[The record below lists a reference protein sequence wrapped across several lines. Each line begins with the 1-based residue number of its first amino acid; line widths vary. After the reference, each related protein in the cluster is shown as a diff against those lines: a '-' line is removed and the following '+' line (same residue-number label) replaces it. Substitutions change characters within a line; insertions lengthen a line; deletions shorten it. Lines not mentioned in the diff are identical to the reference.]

1 MKLFLLIYFLIF
13 PFFTIYPAQ
22 EEKVKVLY
30 SSLNPSSIS
39 EHLAFIYLYKDTNM
53 GETALRHLY
62 QLLKIKCDNLK
73 DLAAPPLDP
82 NLWLSLI
89 CQENISDKVS
99 FSGNVLK
106 DLSRLGAH
114 LGNRKLQGNLA
125 QTENEILNLP
135 EDQIDLARAVLLNS
149 LDGSI
154 ESVYYYEILLDLM
167 ALEIASTLPANAS
180 PPEKIEAIN
189 SFVFDKM
196 RFRFP
201 PQSVQSMDR
210 YTLLPSV
217 MDSRRGVCLG
227 VSILYLSLAQRLD
240 LSLEAVTP
248 PGHIYLRY
256 LDNGREINIET
267 TARGVHVDTDHY
279 LNPFTIALETHSI
292 KEVVGLAEINRGSYY
307 LKKGRYE
314 EALNAYR
321 KAENYLPDYSSLQ
334 EMLGFTNALLGR
346 KEEAYYCLQKAAS
359 NPSKFYLH
367 NNTIAED
374 FLLKRVDEEALH
386 LLCSD
391 ESETRSDLVKQKTK
405 LEDLLKK
412 FPNFYSGYFLM
423 AELYSKMNRPGET
436 LDWLEKYHQLDNRH
450 PISAFYLSALF
461 LERSHYLKAWDY
473 FRQYESLTAHLKPS
487 KEVKSLKKAL
497 EGASPS

>member
-1 MKLFLLIYFLIF
+1 MKLFLLIYFIIF
-13 PFFTIYPAQ
+13 PLFSLYPAQ

-39 EHLAFIYLYKDTNM
+39 EHLAFIYLYKDTHM
-53 GETALRHLY
+53 GEPALRHLY

-89 CQENISDKVS
+89 CQENISDKVA
-99 FSGNVLK
+99 FSEHVLK

-114 LGNRKLQGNLA
+114 LGNRKLKGNLA
-125 QTENEILNLP
+125 RDENEILNLP

-167 ALEIASTLPANAS
+167 ALEIASTLPPSAS

-256 LDNGREINIET
+256 LENGQEINIET
-267 TARGVHVDTDHY
+267 TARGVHVDTEHY

-314 EALNAYR
+314 EALSAYH
-321 KAENYLPDYSSLQ
+321 KAENYLPDYSALQ

-367 NNTIAED
+367 SNTIAED

-386 LLCSD
+386 LLCRD

-405 LEDLLKK
+405 LEDLLKR

-436 LDWLEKYHQLDNRH
+436 LEWLEKYHQLDNRH

-473 FRQYESLTAHLKPS
+473 FKQYETLTAHLKPS